1 MEESA
6 IEKDQKERK
15 ELVDKRLW
23 SIQEAFDQLKDRF
36 PQTFKDCYLESELL
50 RETVESYLDDRQAYM
65 VRNRMARPKRIM
77 YHKIAGLMAA
87 AICKYRPVQF
97 SQDSDTPR
105 VSLLQNE
112 ILALWHG
119 IAVCVETYI
128 PRQSEVI
135 MTAYGDESFLEWET
149 QFLSQLHRHADSA
162 QAFIV
167 IFHTLCLRYFPK
179 AVDPTEAP
187 TGD

>member
-87 AICKYRPVQF
+87 AVLFAVVGLLPLF
-97 SQDSDTPR
+97 TPALIGAFFA
-105 VSLLQNE
+105 LLAAT
-112 ILALWHG
+112 IG
-119 IAVCVETYI
+119 
-128 PRQSEVI
+128 
-135 MTAYGDESFLEWET
+135 F
-149 QFLSQLHRHADSA
+149 
-162 QAFIV
+162 
-167 IFHTLCLRYFPK
+167 
-179 AVDPTEAP
+179 
-187 TGD
+187 